1 MTTST
6 ASHDSPKHQFVG
18 HINKSAIGASEEPSP
33 LDKRLYIEPNRTDS
47 PQSSYPV
54 LSSPEVND
62 LNDDSFY
69 ETGTED
75 NLDAEAKSWSL
86 VKPEVKIEVEA
97 KDKTE
102 IGERELE
109 DNWRKD
115 AGALEFTDLSGIKD
129 LNLRWVNWKWLNLPD
144 GIAELDLSIWIPLS
158 HAIKKNLILL
168 FHVITKWGRKGLWS
182 DGERSWEKR
191 LKIEFRIEK
200 KTFKNY
206 LSIRNLR
213 NNKNT

>member
-1 MTTST
+1 M
-6 ASHDSPKHQFVG
+6 K
-18 HINKSAIGASEEPSP
+18 
-33 LDKRLYIEPNRTDS
+33 
-47 PQSSYPV
+47 
-54 LSSPEVND
+54 SPEVND

-97 KDKTE
+97 EDKTE

-129 LNLRWVNWKWLNLPD
+129 LNLVCQLPSVPN
-144 GIAELDLSIWIPLS
+144 I
-158 HAIKKNLILL
+158 
-168 FHVITKWGRKGLWS
+168 
-182 DGERSWEKR
+182 
-191 LKIEFRIEK
+191 
-200 KTFKNY
+200 
-206 LSIRNLR
+206 
-213 NNKNT
+213 